1 MTTLF
6 QEELI
11 CTMCGAK
18 SGHTD
23 MFSTNSFGSPDLDL
37 RPPEMQRSTMDCWV
51 QECPSCGYAY
61 SSIEEKADNSEV
73 TISSDA
79 YVEILSGNLNGTLTG
94 RFVKASLIAEQAA
107 DIDAAANYAL
117 SAAWAADDAS
127 NGTSA
132 NSCRHRAASLFE
144 ELLKGMDHSSEEA
157 ISICAIMVDILRRS
171 EQWEKAISLAE
182 TMLSQNLDPTIKSVL
197 EFEISAA
204 SRHDAKCYTID
215 QALGEK

>member
-1 MTTLF
+1 MTTFFREKLTCV
-6 QEELI
+6 I
-11 CTMCGAK
+11 CGSK
-18 SGHTD
+18 SKHEMLG
-23 MFSTNSFGSPDLDL
+23 STNTYGSPDLDL

-94 RFVKASLIAEQAA
+94 RFVKASLIAEKAA

-132 NSCRHRAASLFE
+132 NSCRHRAASL
-144 ELLKGMDHSSEEA
+144 LKN
-157 ISICAIMVDILRRS
+157 C
-171 EQWEKAISLAE
+171 
-182 TMLSQNLDPTIKSVL
+182 
-197 EFEISAA
+197 
-204 SRHDAKCYTID
+204 
-215 QALGEK
+215 